1 MTKRRVI
8 NFHSWLNRAMGGVL
22 LGCLGLFVSV
32 IPLSKLRSLE
42 RVHESARKWA
52 EKMAE
57 EKEHKFRGFP
67 EAPRGL
73 FGGFLVFHILYGRS
87 KGNGNV

>member
-1 MTKRRVI
+1 
-8 NFHSWLNRAMGGVL
+8 MGGVF
-22 LGCLGLFVSV
+22 LGCLSLFVSV

-42 RVHESARKWA
+42 RVHESAREWA
-52 EKMAE
+52 EKNGRGERA
-57 EKEHKFRGFP
+57 KFRGFP
-67 EAPRGL
+67 EAPRRL